1 NQKKI
6 LNAMQ
11 KHKLAERHFMP
22 STGYGY
28 NDDGR
33 DVCEKIF
40 ADTFGAEAALVR
52 PGIVSG
58 THAVTLALLGILRPG
73 DRMLSITGNPYDTI
87 YNSLNSAEAQ
97 DLGSLDDFK
106 IGYDKLDLTPEG

>member
-1 NQKKI
+1 
-6 LNAMQ
+6 MQ
-11 KHKLAERHFMP
+11 DHKLAERHFTP

-40 ADTFGAEAALVR
+40 AQSFGAESALVR

-58 THAVTLALLGILRPG
+58 THAVTLCLFGILRPN
-73 DRMLSITGNPYDTI
+73 DAMLSITNDPTI
-87 YNSLNSAEAQ
+87 RSTRLLMAQ
-97 DLGSLDDFK
+97 K
-106 IGYDKLDLTPEG
+106 QQVWAR